1 MNSFLKFLTVALAL
15 ATIFPAQAALDLSEL
30 KSIPVQ
36 ESGRKKP
43 YLVFAQESLLSLT
56 GRRTLKNEDVRRPSI
71 DVITDLWFQP
81 SAWSARPLI
90 LVDSIDVKRAAN
102 LTETQRLFAYDDLA
116 ANTAFVQLLQD
127 AENAKRATE
136 GGKLTGVNKDM
147 ETIGLRLAEFE
158 ALRNGSLYRII
169 ANPAGDTSAW
179 QTLDPTDPLFTNL
192 RDAYVAGDQAA
203 FDTAAAKLKTEL
215 ARQAPQFQPPA
226 WKINLETFTQDLHP
240 FRWAWILYL
249 LAGISLAVTSLR
261 GRRPGYITG
270 WALAGVGFA
279 FQLFGFVARILIA
292 GRPPVTNMYESII
305 WVAFGTVLFALI
317 FEAIYRGR
325 YFLLGAIPVAV
336 LSLILADSQPL
347 ALDPG
352 IHPLAAVLQSNF
364 WLATH
369 VLIITLS
376 YAAFALALG
385 VSHIALGKVIL
396 GTKPSPALYNYIYR
410 TLQIGVLL
418 LAVGTILGGV
428 WANYSWGRFWD
439 WDPKETWALVA
450 LLTYLFILHG
460 RIAGR
465 WAGFGLAV
473 GSVLAFQTII
483 MAWYGVNFVLGVG
496 LHSYGFGSG
505 GFEYAATFV
514 VVELAFTTAAILRKN
529 KKAPRQSLT
538 PA

>member
-1 MNSFLKFLTVALAL
+1 MNLFIKLLTALLISAAPL
-15 ATIFPAQAALDLSEL
+15 HAALDVTSLESM
-30 KSIPVQ
+30 PVQ
-36 ESGRKKP
+36 DSGRKKP
-43 YLVFAQESLLSLT
+43 YLVFAQESLLGT
-56 GRRTLKNEDVRRPSI
+56 AGRRSLEVDGQKQSASQI
-71 DVITDLWFQP
+71 ITDIWFQP
-81 SAWSARPLI
+81 GEWSGIPLI

-102 LTETQRLFAYDDLA
+102 LEEKRKLFSYDELA
-116 ANTAFVQLLQD
+116 ANSAFVDLLQQ
-127 AENAKRATE
+127 AEAATRAAE
-136 GGKLTGVNKDM
+136 GAKLTGIDKKM

-158 ALRNGSLYRII
+158 NLRRGDLYRVV
-169 ANPAGDTSAW
+169 ANPAGDRTAW
-179 QTLDPTDPLFTNL
+179 RTLDPADPLFANL
-192 RDAYVAGDQAA
+192 RAAYLADDQAA
-203 FDTAAAKLKTEL
+203 FDTAAQALQAEL
-215 ARQAPQFQPPA
+215 AVQAPQFQPPA
-226 WKINLETFTQDLHP
+226 WKISLETFIQNLHP

-249 LAGISLAVTSLR
+249 LAGIALAVTSLR
-261 GRRPGYITG
+261 ARRTGYAVG
-270 WALAGVGFA
+270 WALAAIGFL
-279 FQLFGFVARILIA
+279 FQLTGFIARILIA

-305 WVAFGTVLFALI
+305 WVAFGTVLFALV
-317 FEAIYRGR
+317 FEAIFRSR

-336 LSLILADSQPL
+336 LSLLLADSQPL

-396 GTKPSPALYNYIYR
+396 GTKPAPALYNYIYR
-410 TLQIGVLL
+410 TLQVGVLL

-450 LLTYLFILHG
+450 LLSYLFILHG
-460 RIAGR
+460 RISGR

-473 GSVLAFQTII
+473 GSILAFQTII

-505 GFEYAATFV
+505 GFEYAAGFV
-514 VVELAFTTAAILRKN
+514 VLELAFTTLAIVRNRKPQ
-529 KKAPRQSLT
+529 KPGLV

>member
-1 MNSFLKFLTVALAL
+1 MNSFIKSLTIAFAL
-15 ATIFPAQAALDLSEL
+15 ATTLPTHAALDLSKLET
-30 KSIPVQ
+30 IPVQ
-36 ESGRKKP
+36 DSGRQKP
-43 YLVFAQESLLSLT
+43 YLVFAQESLLGLV
-56 GRRTLKNEDVRRPSI
+56 GRRTLATDDARRTALDV
-71 DVITDLWFQP
+71 VTDIWFQP
-81 SAWSARPLI
+81 AVWSDRPLI
-90 LVDSIDVKRAAN
+90 LIDAIEVKDAAGLEATRKLYSYN
-102 LTETQRLFAYDDLA
+102 ELA
-116 ANTAFVQLLQD
+116 SNDAFVRLLQE
-127 AENAKRATE
+127 AENAKRVSE
-136 GGKLTGVNKDM
+136 GVKLTGIDKKM
-147 ETIGLRLAEFE
+147 ETVGLRLAEFE
-158 ALRNGSLYRII
+158 SLRNGNLYRVV
-169 ANPAGDTSAW
+169 ANPAGGGSAW
-179 QTLDPTDPLFTNL
+179 RTLAPSDPLFGNL
-192 RDAYVAGDQAA
+192 RDAYLASDQAA
-203 FDTAAAKLKTEL
+203 FDAAATTLKTEL
-215 ARQAPQFQPPA
+215 ANQSPQFQPPT
-226 WKINLETFTQDLHP
+226 WKVDLETFNENLHP
-240 FRWAWILYL
+240 FRWAWIFYL
-249 LAGISLAVTSLR
+249 LAGIALAVTSLH
-261 GRRPGYITG
+261 GRRPGYIIG
-270 WALAGVGFA
+270 WSLVAVGFA

-292 GRPPVTNMYESII
+292 GRPPVTNMYETVIY
-305 WVAFGTVLFALI
+305 VAFGTVLFALI

-325 YFLLGAIPVAV
+325 YLLLGAIPVAV

-385 VSHIALGKVIL
+385 VAHIALGKVII
-396 GTKPSPALYNYIYR
+396 GSKPSPAIYNYIYR
-410 TLQIGVLL
+410 TLQIGILL

-505 GFEYAATFV
+505 GFEYAITFIV
-514 VVELAFTTAAILRKN
+514 FEVAFTTVAILRKY
-529 KKAPRQSLT
+529 KK
-538 PA
+538 PARKILAHA